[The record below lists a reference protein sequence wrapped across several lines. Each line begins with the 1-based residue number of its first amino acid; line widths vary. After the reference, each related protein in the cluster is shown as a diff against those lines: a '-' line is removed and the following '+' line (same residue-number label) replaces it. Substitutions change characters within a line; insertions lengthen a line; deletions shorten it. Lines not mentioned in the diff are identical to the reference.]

1 MNLTIE
7 PGHPLHGEVTLPG
20 DKSLSHRAA
29 LFAALAEGE
38 SRVENFLVSGVTAA
52 MLRSLTA
59 LGVGW
64 QLDGTTLAVQ
74 GRGLAGWQPPAAA
87 LDCGNSATTLRLLA
101 GALAAAG
108 IPAVLDG
115 SPGLRRRPM
124 DRIVE
129 PLRQMGVKIE
139 PDAAGGAPLFL
150 AGRTAGQRLK
160 AIDYELPVA
169 SAQVKTCLLLAALAG
184 DGPTRLVEP
193 ALSRDH
199 SERMLASQGVSIT
212 TGISPRGPEVTLNP
226 PDRPLSPLRAAIPGD
241 FSAAAFLIVAA
252 LVTPGSAVILRNV
265 GLNPTRTGLLSVLR
279 EMGGQIDVLN
289 PREASGEPVGDLRV
303 QSSRLHGGAV
313 SGARVV
319 EMIDEFPVFGVAAAF
334 ARGQTEV
341 CDAAELRYK
350 ESDRIGELARELRS
364 QGVMMQERADGFS
377 ISGTGGAAGGALVD
391 PHGDHRLAM
400 ALAVLG
406 LAADRPVTV
415 RGAEIMRESF
425 PEFSQILA
433 GLGARIAST
442 D

>member
-7 PGHPLHGEVTLPG
+7 PGHPLNGEAAMPG

-29 LFAALAEGE
+29 LFAALADGE

-52 MLRSLTA
+52 MLRALTG
-59 LGVGW
+59 LGVSW
-64 QLDGTTLAVQ
+64 QLDGTTLTVQ

-129 PLRQMGVKIE
+129 PLRQMGAAIE
-139 PDAAGGAPLFL
+139 TDSGGGAPLVL
-150 AGRTAGQRLK
+150 AGRPAGQLLR
-160 AIDYELPVA
+160 AIDYRLPVA
-169 SAQVKTCLLLAALAG
+169 SAQVKTCLLLAALAA

-199 SERMLASQGVSIT
+199 SERMLSSQGVAIT
-212 TGISPRGPEVTLNP
+212 CEPTPHGPRVVLTP
-226 PDRPLSPLRAAIPGD
+226 PGRPLTPLRATIPGD

-252 LVTPGSAVILRNV
+252 LVTPGSKVILRGV

-279 EMGGQIDVLN
+279 EMGGRIDILD
-289 PREASGEPVGDLRV
+289 PRQASGEPVGDLQV
-303 QSSRLHGGAV
+303 QSSHLNGGTV
-313 SGARVV
+313 SEARVV
-319 EMIDEFPVFGVAAAF
+319 EMIDEFPIFGVAAAY
-334 ARGQTEV
+334 AHGQTVV
-341 CDAAELRYK
+341 CDATELRYK
-350 ESDRIGELARELRS
+350 ESDRIGALARELQN
-364 QGVMMQERADGFS
+364 QGIPVEERPDGF
-377 ISGTGGAAGGALVD
+377 IIAGTGRAPGGAAVD

-406 LAADRPVTV
+406 LGAARPVEV

-425 PEFSQILA
+425 PEFCQILSS
-433 GLGARIAST
+433 LGAAIAPA